1 MADIAILVAEEYE
14 RRIKNARRSGAQEE
28 IDLVSYV
35 SVWVKRIDGS
45 ASSWL
50 KTKFG
55 DDKIETVKWIL
66 DPKTEI
72 GLAAS
77 SGLFSA

>member
-28 IDLVSYV
+28 VDFVTYV
-35 SVWVKRIDGS
+35 SIWVKRIDGS

-50 KTKFG
+50 KSKFE
-55 DDKIETVKWIL
+55 DDKNEIVKRVL
-66 DPKTEI
+66 EPKTEI